1 MTNSSQIEILWEIL
15 LSLFNAA
22 VDIIMGLFP
31 VFEVKVNYCAMI
43 EEIGTIRVQLIA
55 DLQLLQGLY

>member
-1 MTNSSQIEILWEIL
+1 MAHSSQIEILWEIL

-22 VDIIMGLFP
+22 VDVIMGLFP
-31 VFEVKVNYCAMI
+31 VFEVKVNDGAMI
-43 EEIGTIRVQLIA
+43 EEIGTIRVELIA